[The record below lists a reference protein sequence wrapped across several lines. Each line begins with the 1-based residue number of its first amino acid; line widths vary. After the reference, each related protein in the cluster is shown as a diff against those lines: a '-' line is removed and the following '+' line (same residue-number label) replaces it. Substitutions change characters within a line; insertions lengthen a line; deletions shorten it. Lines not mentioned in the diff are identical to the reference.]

1 MAPTHVFSDVGS
13 YVAHWASILYD
24 ISRSESKENSS
35 RTKDDLT
42 ISWVEGL
49 QGPVAITSFNEGDK
63 EDLRLGAAVYL
74 ERDAVVTVEAIDGGN
89 TAADNK
95 WVATGIVCSIQD
107 SVVSIALHECTD
119 GLRAVDFSVK
129 KGYSVSP
136 RELSLNVDR
145 MQTGLTNFAVDEASG
160 CNFRV
165 IQAILGQLSVP
176 LGARHIR

>member
-74 ERDAVVTVEAIDGGN
+74 ERDAVVTVEDCIFRAHARQNN
-89 TAADNK
+89 TAQVVLVLITFCCPKACQTDLGKAHVAQVILAPTTLHSRRACHTDLGGPCCSSRTGDNRP
-95 WVATGIVCSIQD
+95 V
-107 SVVSIALHECTD
+107 
-119 GLRAVDFSVK
+119 
-129 KGYSVSP
+129 
-136 RELSLNVDR
+136 LSES
-145 MQTGLTNFAVDEASG
+145 M
-160 CNFRV
+160 
-165 IQAILGQLSVP
+165 P
-176 LGARHIR
+176 H